1 MLLALDVGNT
11 NLTFGVFDEKD
22 TSSQYVPRATW
33 RISTET
39 SRMADEY
46 GMLFSHLL
54 PDKGV
59 SVDDLTGIVLC
70 SVVPPL
76 TSIFVEVCK
85 KHLKVDPMVVGT
97 GVKTGIKVLYDTP
110 RDVGVDRIADAA
122 AALKLYGGPVIIV
135 DFGTGTVF
143 DAISANGEYMG
154 GAIAPGI
161 VVSSDALFHSASQL
175 RRVELVA
182 PSTAIGKNT
191 VHAMQSGLV
200 LGYVEMVKGMVKR
213 FDNEL
218 GGGCK
223 IIATGGLAGII
234 EEQANLFD
242 TVNPDL
248 TLIGLRIIYDLNS

>member
-1 MLLALDVGNT
+1 
-11 NLTFGVFDEKD
+11 
-22 TSSQYVPRATW
+22 
-33 RISTET
+33 
-39 SRMADEY
+39 
-46 GMLFSHLL
+46 
-54 PDKGV
+54 
-59 SVDDLTGIVLC
+59 
-70 SVVPPL
+70 
-76 TSIFVEVCK
+76 
-85 KHLKVDPMVVGT
+85 
-97 GVKTGIKVLYDTP
+97 
-110 RDVGVDRIADAA
+110 
-122 AALKLYGGPVIIV
+122 
-135 DFGTGTVF
+135 
-143 DAISANGEYMG
+143 MG

-161 VVSSDALFHSASQL
+161 IVSSEALFHSASQL

-242 TVNPDL
+242 AVNPDL